1 MDLRNLADA
10 RQIPGLADLLPT
22 ARKYFEKCKSV
33 GDRLTILKMK
43 LAGQEVAKKFTD
55 EVEMALKNESMEEE
69 DKKGV
74 EAMGKV
80 KIDLEQLLKDVDDF
94 LRAGFRKHHQIR
106 DSRHFSERDHV
117 INITEGASGIRLP
130 QGRTRLFGSLPLE
143 HFMESTSQSNQRK
156 ITFASLAL
164 VQARRPDFQLFNELL
179 VQYPLPKSTKFGQV
193 VPDNMVVNPTSSR
206 H

>member
-1 MDLRNLADA
+1 MKKAWALRDAQHAEARKWIYETWPTLGKFRDLR
-10 RQIPGLADLLPT
+10 DLLPT

-94 LRAGFRKHHQIR
+94 LRAG
-106 DSRHFSERDHV
+106 V
-117 INITEGASGIRLP
+117 
-130 QGRTRLFGSLPLE
+130 
-143 HFMESTSQSNQRK
+143 
-156 ITFASLAL
+156 
-164 VQARRPDFQLFNELL
+164 
-179 VQYPLPKSTKFGQV
+179 PKAPPK
-193 VPDNMVVNPTSSR
+193 
-206 H
+206 